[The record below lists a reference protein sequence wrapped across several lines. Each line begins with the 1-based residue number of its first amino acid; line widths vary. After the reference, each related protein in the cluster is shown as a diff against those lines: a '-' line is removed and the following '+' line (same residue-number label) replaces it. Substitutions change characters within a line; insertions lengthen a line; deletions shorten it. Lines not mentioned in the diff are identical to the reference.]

1 MGKFIIVTFLMLGW
15 AFHELSGGADFVP
28 EERPV
33 AVAEVAVETLP
44 EPADEPV
51 ALVTRASTTNLTI
64 APEVPVA
71 EVVEVATPAPEVA
84 AEAAVQTEEI
94 TAALEEAV
102 APALAP
108 LLDLRAVAG
117 SRVNMRSGPGTSF
130 DVLDTL
136 PQGTEAEVIEVN
148 ADGWARIRVLESGAE
163 GWMAERLLTE
173 I

>member
-1 MGKFIIVTFLMLGW
+1 MTHDRV
-15 AFHELSGGADFVP
+15 
-28 EERPV
+28 R
-33 AVAEVAVETLP
+33 
-44 EPADEPV
+44 
-51 ALVTRASTTNLTI
+51 TRAWVLHPDIKSDENRR
-64 APEVPVA
+64 
-71 EVVEVATPAPEVA
+71 A
-84 AEAAVQTEEI
+84 AQP
-94 TAALEEAV
+94 ALEEAV
-102 APALAP
+102 APTLAP